1 MLHSIHIHEFGY
13 VPLEGYGLTHNA
25 VSFLRTAEFLAIN
38 VNHSIAPAQGDV
50 MKQND
55 SLYEMN
61 PLGKMSTS

>member
-1 MLHSIHIHEFGY
+1 MLCSIHIHEFEY
-13 VPLEGYGLTHNA
+13 VPLEDYGLTHNA

-38 VNHSIAPAQGDV
+38 VNHSISPAQGDV

-61 PLGKMSTS
+61 PLGKMSTF